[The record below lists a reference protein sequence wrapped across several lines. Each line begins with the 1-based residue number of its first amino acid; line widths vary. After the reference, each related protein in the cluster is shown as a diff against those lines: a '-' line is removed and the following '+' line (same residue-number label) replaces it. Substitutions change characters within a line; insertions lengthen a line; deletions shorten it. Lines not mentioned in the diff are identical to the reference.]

1 MSLTAHRKQKIYL
14 AATMGYGLGS
24 DDPEEVSFYN
34 KIKKGIKDDKQDGHM
49 GVIREDWWCNGILSI
64 LL

>member
-14 AATMGYGLGS
+14 AATMGYALGS

-34 KIKKGIKDDKQDGHM
+34 KIKKGIKDAKQNGHM
-49 GVIREDWWCNGILSI
+49 GVIRED
-64 LL
+64 